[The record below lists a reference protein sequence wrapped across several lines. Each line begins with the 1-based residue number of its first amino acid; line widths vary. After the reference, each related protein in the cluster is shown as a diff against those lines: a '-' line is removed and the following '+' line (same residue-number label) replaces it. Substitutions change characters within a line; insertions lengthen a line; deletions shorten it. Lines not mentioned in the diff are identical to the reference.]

1 MPGRLPARAGV
12 FLDGFPL
19 MSPAKGAAAAAL
31 LSLAAAALLTG
42 CSGAEP
48 RRAVLDARS
57 QDAAGLTSGM
67 PARGEKVCLAS
78 ASGRSTGLEI
88 AVRRALADRGY
99 GTVFLAPEEE
109 PPAKRCRFSL
119 AVSVTETRIPGEMPR
134 FITLDYRDLYTSE
147 TQRAIWRR
155 DLAPGTPAWRRTAQ
169 CAHDDAAPAN
179 SLLGAWGDVDR
190 VVGNLVDQL
199 FPLVR

>member
-1 MPGRLPARAGV
+1 
-12 FLDGFPL
+12 

-99 GTVFLAPEEE
+99 GTVFLA
-109 PPAKRCRFSL
+109 
-119 AVSVTETRIPGEMPR
+119 VSVTATRIPGEMPR